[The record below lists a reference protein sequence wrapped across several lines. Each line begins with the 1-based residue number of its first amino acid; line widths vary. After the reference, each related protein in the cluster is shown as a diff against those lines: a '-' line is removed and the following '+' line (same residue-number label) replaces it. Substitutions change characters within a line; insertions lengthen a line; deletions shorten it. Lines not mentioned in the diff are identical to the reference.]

1 MTPEEKTREQID
13 ALLMASGWV
22 VQAKAHQFFG
32 DKLPKLLDELNTVRA
47 A

>member
-1 MTPEEKTREQID
+1 MTPEENARGQID

-22 VQAKAHQFFG
+22 VQAKAHQLFG
-32 DKLPKLLDELNTVRA
+32 DKLPRLLDELNTVLA